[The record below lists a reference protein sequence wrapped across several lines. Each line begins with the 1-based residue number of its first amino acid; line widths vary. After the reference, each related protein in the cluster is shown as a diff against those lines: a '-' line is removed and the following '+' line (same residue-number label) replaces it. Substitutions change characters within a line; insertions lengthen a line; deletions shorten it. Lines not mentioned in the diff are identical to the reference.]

1 MFITCPFPH
10 EREEWS
16 LVILTSAALAIAP
29 SAFTLPDLRNTTL
42 IRHPELESEI
52 KAANYSPVPIP
63 RSLEDDFFDV
73 VATSEQAMSAE
84 QESTGKGP
92 TEAKFLPEDGA
103 AGSSTQGGKAAA
115 GQSPRQTPEA
125 KLESLRKL
133 ARLRALENE
142 RVTTLTTKYVSDC
155 TELVNRMKS
164 SLESVQN
171 NSEIIAKLK
180 TQLLQEVSELK
191 QQLAFDEARL
201 NSLREQATA
210 LVKGGANS
218 EFVQVD
224 IEHIYDSVVSRLA
237 AGCLASL
244 SHLSDQITRTNIA
257 DHITSQDSNGP
268 SWRER
273 NQVLWVNLATQLLV
287 ADEFVTRMIQ
297 LGNGD
302 LPYPLDGESAE
313 EENEVVRE
321 EDRPVLEHLSKNALV
336 DMVELGNRIWN
347 WRKTLRL
354 MVQNGYALPRIDPE
368 VFFTLLPVSPPPV
381 NTNSTTGTSVNSER
395 VIQALRT
402 SELRDIL
409 SIARIVYA
417 VFERRVESLEYLERI
432 QELALDGSRLL
443 ENLSR

>member
-1 MFITCPFPH
+1 
-10 EREEWS
+10 
-16 LVILTSAALAIAP
+16 
-29 SAFTLPDLRNTTL
+29 
-42 IRHPELESEI
+42 
-52 KAANYSPVPIP
+52 
-63 RSLEDDFFDV
+63 
-73 VATSEQAMSAE
+73 
-84 QESTGKGP
+84 
-92 TEAKFLPEDGA
+92 
-103 AGSSTQGGKAAA
+103 
-115 GQSPRQTPEA
+115 
-125 KLESLRKL
+125 
-133 ARLRALENE
+133 
-142 RVTTLTTKYVSDC
+142 
-155 TELVNRMKS
+155 
-164 SLESVQN
+164 
-171 NSEIIAKLK
+171 
-180 TQLLQEVSELK
+180 
-191 QQLAFDEARL
+191 
-201 NSLREQATA
+201 
-210 LVKGGANS
+210 
-218 EFVQVD
+218 
-224 IEHIYDSVVSRLA
+224 
-237 AGCLASL
+237 
-244 SHLSDQITRTNIA
+244 
-257 DHITSQDSNGP
+257 
-268 SWRER
+268 
-273 NQVLWVNLATQLLV
+273 
-287 ADEFVTRMIQ
+287 MIQ